1 MSYTVGQVANLAGVT
16 VRTLHHYGQIG
27 LLEPQDRSGV
37 GYRRYSDEDLQRLQH
52 ILFYRELGFSLD
64 EIATILA
71 DPGANT
77 GAHLRRQRE
86 LLNNRMARLAAM
98 VAAVEKELEAFTM
111 GIQLTPEEKFEI
123 FGPNYSEDHETEAE
137 QRWGD
142 TDAWAQS
149 QRRTSKLTKQ
159 QWTEIKETGDDL
171 NRRLAAAMQGGAAP
185 DSTEA
190 MDLAEEHRLGIQT
203 FYDCPPE
210 MHRGLGEMYIADER
224 FTRTYEDVAP
234 GLAAWLRDAINA
246 NADRAKAPPA

>member
-1 MSYTVGQVANLAGVT
+1 MSYTVGQVATLAGVT

-27 LLEPQDRSGV
+27 LLEPRDRSGA
-37 GYRRYSDEDLQRLQH
+37 GYRRYSADDLQRLQH

-64 EIATILA
+64 EISTILA

-86 LLNNRMARLAAM
+86 LLTNRMARLTAM
-98 VAAVEKELEAFTM
+98 VAAVEKELEAYTM

-190 MDLAEEHRLGIQT
+190 MDLAEEHRRAIET
-203 FYDCPPE
+203 FYDCPHG
-210 MHRGLGEMYIADER
+210 MHRGPGR
-224 FTRTYEDVAP
+224 DV
-234 GLAAWLRDAINA
+234 RRR
-246 NADRAKAPPA
+246 RAVHPDV